1 MVLIPRQI
9 AETDNA
15 NTVHKEIDNIIPDKQ
30 VIEVLTIELLKLT
43 IILYLMPWGTGYLDC
58 DVNKDIT
65 VNR

>member
-9 AETDNA
+9 VQTDNA
-15 NTVHKEIDNIIPDKQ
+15 STVDEEIDNIMSDKR

-43 IILYLMPWGTGYLDC
+43 IILYLMPWVTSYLGC